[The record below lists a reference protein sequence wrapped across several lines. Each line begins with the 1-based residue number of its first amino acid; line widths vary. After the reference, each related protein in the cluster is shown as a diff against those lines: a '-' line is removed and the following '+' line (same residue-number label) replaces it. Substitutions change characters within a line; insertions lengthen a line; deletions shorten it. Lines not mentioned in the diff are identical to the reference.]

1 MTDKRIKVI
10 AVVGPTASGKTA
22 LAVQLAKRFNGE
34 IVSADSMQIYKEMN
48 IASAKPTT
56 EEMQGITHYMI
67 DYLPPE
73 RQSSVSDYVQKAH
86 KILRMINDNKKL
98 PIVAGGTGLYID
110 SLLNNLCFAKE
121 EGNQEIRQKLNERL
135 KDEGI
140 QRLYD
145 ELKRIDTEAADNIHI
160 NNTKRVLRALE
171 IYYSTGKTMTEQK
184 INSRAVPSPYDVIYI
199 GLKCADR
206 ENLYNRINR
215 RVGNMLEQGLLNEA
229 KYMLGKDLSAT
240 AKAAIGYKEL
250 KPYFVGEV
258 SLDEAVENLKRETR
272 RYAKRQLTW
281 FLRNESINWIDIDL
295 LDFDITKILC
305 RAVKI
310 CERGGIY
317 GN

>member
-48 IASAKPTT
+48 IASAKPTI
-56 EEMQGITHYMI
+56 EEMQGIAHYMI

-73 RQSSVSDYVQKAH
+73 RQSSVSDYVHKAH

-110 SLLNNLCFAKE
+110 SLLNNLSFAKE
-121 EGNQEIRQKLNERL
+121 EGDQEIRQKLNERL

-145 ELKRIDTEAADNIHI
+145 ELRRIDSEAADNIHI

-171 IYYSTGKTMTEQK
+171 IYYSTGQTMTEQK

-206 ENLYNRINR
+206 ENLYNRINK
-215 RVGNMLEQGLLNEA
+215 RVDNMLEQGLLDEA
-229 KYMLGKDLSAT
+229 KEMLGKNMSAT

-250 KPYFVGEV
+250 KPYFDGEV

-281 FLRNESINWIDIDL
+281 FLRNDRINWIDIDL
-295 LDFDITKILC
+295 VDFDISKMLC
-305 RAVKI
+305 RAVEI